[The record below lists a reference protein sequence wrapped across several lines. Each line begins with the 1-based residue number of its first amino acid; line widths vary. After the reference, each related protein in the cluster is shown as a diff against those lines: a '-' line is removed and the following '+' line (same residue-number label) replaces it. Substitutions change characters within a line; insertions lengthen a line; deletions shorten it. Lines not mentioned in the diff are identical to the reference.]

1 MTIHLNIV
9 LHGLTIQLSDFPFVY
24 FDQINVIGIFDAHII
39 QIIRLLNSKI
49 LRGIVFLQT
58 TFTCLIF

>member
-1 MTIHLNIV
+1 MTTHMNIV

-24 FDQINVIGIFDAHII
+24 FDQINVIGIFDAHIV
-39 QIIRLLNSKI
+39 QIIRLINLNI
-49 LRGIVFLQT
+49 LSGIILLQT